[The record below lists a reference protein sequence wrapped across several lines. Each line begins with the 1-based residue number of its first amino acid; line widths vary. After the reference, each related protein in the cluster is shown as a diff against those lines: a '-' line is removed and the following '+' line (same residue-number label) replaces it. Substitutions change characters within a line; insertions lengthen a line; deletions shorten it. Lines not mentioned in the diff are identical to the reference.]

1 MKDLKRLNAH
11 MQNGE
16 IEYVMCAA
24 NYHDDGKDHDFQPF
38 NIDKGFVISGWRH
51 GCVGSTFLAIARN
64 FSGDENIPARWD
76 DCEQG
81 FLTTI
86 TFPSTTNKL
95 FDFSSSLI
103 TQYTSFSSK
112 IPYSSIT
119 PINLAAYLT
128 KIFDFFLSYK

>member
-81 FLTTI
+81 FLTTK
-86 TFPSTTNKL
+86 NR
-95 FDFSSSLI
+95 
-103 TQYTSFSSK
+103 
-112 IPYSSIT
+112 
-119 PINLAAYLT
+119 
-128 KIFDFFLSYK
+128 FLSRKEALVLVRETGQLKGDLIGGMLTSEDLW